1 MGFRV
6 VVALWVLLLAFG
18 CNREIT
24 QTVTD
29 GVGQGDTAVAL
40 DTAPIV
46 DTQVDDGGKAADTA
60 DTAQTADTAD
70 TCRVT
75 PGVRIR
81 PSTGSPRS
89 RTAPSGA
96 NDERGVTILRV

>member
-60 DTAQTADTAD
+60 DTAQTADQPSLPLVATAG
-70 TCRVT
+70 R
-75 PGVRIR
+75 R
-81 PSTGSPRS
+81 PSTVSMATS
-89 RTAPSGA
+89 
-96 NDERGVTILRV
+96 